1 MKSFNW
7 FNDLSSILTLDLA
20 TAAVEETEPESMEF
34 LANELGDKVEKLS
47 QISWKEMFER
57 YVPVVCD
64 YLLRVALVLVIF
76 FVGRKLI
83 KKIVSLCDQALKRHG
98 MEVTVRRFFCNVIN
112 ALGYICMLGI
122 LLQTVGLT
130 ATSLTALVASTG
142 VAVGLALQGS
152 LSNFAGGVL
161 ILLMKPFVIGDYIV
175 QGNTE
180 GTVKEI
186 GLVYTE
192 LITADNRLIVIP
204 NGTLIDSSIVNVTA
218 TGKRRLELSVGIG
231 YKSDLKKA
239 KEVLIRLGEN
249 DPARDPEN
257 PVNVFVAELAE
268 SSVNLGLHVWVS
280 SSEYWNA
287 KWRLT
292 ENIKMAFDE
301 EGIEIPFKQVEISV
315 TYWNAKWRLTENIKM
330 AFDEEGIEIPFKQVE
345 ISVTKM

>member
-7 FNDLSSILTLDLA
+7 FNDLSSILTQDLA

-57 YVPVVCD
+57 YVPVACD
-64 YLLRVALVLVIF
+64 YLLRIALVLVIF

-130 ATSLTALVASTG
+130 ATSLTALVASAG

-257 PVNVFVAELAE
+257 PVNVFVSELAE

-315 TYWNAKWRLTENIKM
+315 TKM
-330 AFDEEGIEIPFKQVE
+330 
-345 ISVTKM
+345 

>member
-1 MKSFNW
+1 MLTAGKEKTMKSFNW

-130 ATSLTALVASTG
+130 ATSLTALVASAG

-315 TYWNAKWRLTENIKM
+315 TKM
-330 AFDEEGIEIPFKQVE
+330 
-345 ISVTKM
+345 

>member
-1 MKSFNW
+1 MNMNSFNW
-7 FNDLSSILTLDLA
+7 FNDLSSILTQDLA

-47 QISWKEMFER
+47 RISWKEMFER
-57 YVPVVCD
+57 YVPVACD
-64 YLLRVALVLVIF
+64 YLLRIALVLMIF

-130 ATSLTALVASTG
+130 ATSLTALVASAG

-204 NGTLIDSSIVNVTA
+204 NGTLIDNSIVNVTA

-257 PVNVFVAELAE
+257 PVNVFVSELAE

-315 TYWNAKWRLTENIKM
+315 TKM
-330 AFDEEGIEIPFKQVE
+330 
-345 ISVTKM
+345 

>member
-7 FNDLSSILTLDLA
+7 FNDLSSILIQDLA

-64 YLLRVALVLVIF
+64 YLLRIALVLMIF

-130 ATSLTALVASTG
+130 ATSLTALVASAG

-257 PVNVFVAELAE
+257 PVNVFVSELAE
-268 SSVNLGLHVWVS
+268 SSVKLGLQVWVS

-292 ENIKMAFDE
+292 ENIK
-301 EGIEIPFKQVEISV
+301 
-315 TYWNAKWRLTENIKM
+315 LT
-330 AFDEEGIEIPFKQVE
+330 FDEEGIEIPFKQVE

>member
-1 MKSFNW
+1 MNCFDL
-7 FNDLSSILTLDLA
+7 FNDLSSILILDLA

-64 YLLRVALVLVIF
+64 YLLRIALVLVIF

-83 KKIVSLCDQALKRHG
+83 KNIVSLCDQALKRHG

-130 ATSLTALVASTG
+130 ATSLTALVASAG

-257 PVNVFVAELAE
+257 PVNVFVSDLAE

-292 ENIKMAFDE
+292 ENIK
-301 EGIEIPFKQVEISV
+301 
-315 TYWNAKWRLTENIKM
+315 L

>member
-1 MKSFNW
+1 MNMNSFNW
-7 FNDLSSILTLDLA
+7 FNDLSSILTQDLA

-57 YVPVVCD
+57 YVPVACD
-64 YLLRVALVLVIF
+64 YLLRIALVFVIF

-83 KKIVSLCDQALKRHG
+83 KNIVSLCDQALKRHG

-130 ATSLTALVASTG
+130 ATSLTALVASAG

-257 PVNVFVAELAE
+257 PVNVFVSDLAE

-292 ENIKMAFDE
+292 ENIK
-301 EGIEIPFKQVEISV
+301 
-315 TYWNAKWRLTENIKM
+315 L

>member
-7 FNDLSSILTLDLA
+7 FNDLSSILTQDLA

-64 YLLRVALVLVIF
+64 YLLRIALVFVIF

-130 ATSLTALVASTG
+130 ATSLTALVASAG

-257 PVNVFVAELAE
+257 PVNVFVSELAE

-280 SSEYWNA
+280 SSEYLNA

-292 ENIKMAFDE
+292 ENIK
-301 EGIEIPFKQVEISV
+301 
-315 TYWNAKWRLTENIKM
+315 L

>member
-7 FNDLSSILTLDLA
+7 FNDLSSILTQDLA

-64 YLLRVALVLVIF
+64 YLLRIALVFVIF

-130 ATSLTALVASTG
+130 ATSLTALVASAG

-175 QGNTE
+175 QENTE

-192 LITADNRLIVIP
+192 LVTADNRLIVIP
-204 NGTLIDSSIVNVTA
+204 NGTLIDSNIVNVTA

-257 PVNVFVAELAE
+257 PVNVFVSELAE

-292 ENIKMAFDE
+292 ENIK
-301 EGIEIPFKQVEISV
+301 
-315 TYWNAKWRLTENIKM
+315 L

>member
-1 MKSFNW
+1 MKSFDW
-7 FNDLSSILTLDLA
+7 FNDLSSILTQDLA

-34 LANELGDKVEKLS
+34 LENELGDKVEKLS

-64 YLLRVALVLVIF
+64 YLLRIALVLVIF

-130 ATSLTALVASTG
+130 ATSLTALVASAG

-257 PVNVFVAELAE
+257 PVNVFVSELAE

-315 TYWNAKWRLTENIKM
+315 TKM
-330 AFDEEGIEIPFKQVE
+330 
-345 ISVTKM
+345 

>member
-7 FNDLSSILTLDLA
+7 FNDLSSILTQDLA

-57 YVPVVCD
+57 YVPVACD
-64 YLLRVALVLVIF
+64 YLLRIALVLVIF

-83 KKIVSLCDQALKRHG
+83 KNIVSLCDQALKRHG

-130 ATSLTALVASTG
+130 ATSLTALVASAG

-257 PVNVFVAELAE
+257 PVNVFVSDLAE

-292 ENIKMAFDE
+292 ENIK
-301 EGIEIPFKQVEISV
+301 
-315 TYWNAKWRLTENIKM
+315 L

>member
-1 MKSFNW
+1 MKSFDW
-7 FNDLSSILTLDLA
+7 FNDLSSILTQDLA

-64 YLLRVALVLVIF
+64 YLLRIALVLVIF

-130 ATSLTALVASTG
+130 ATSLTALVASAG

-257 PVNVFVAELAE
+257 PVNVFVSELAE

-315 TYWNAKWRLTENIKM
+315 TEM
-330 AFDEEGIEIPFKQVE
+330 
-345 ISVTKM
+345 

>member
-1 MKSFNW
+1 MNMNSFNW
-7 FNDLSSILTLDLA
+7 FNDLSSILTQDLA

-47 QISWKEMFER
+47 RISWKEMFER

-64 YLLRVALVLVIF
+64 YLLRIALVFVIF

-130 ATSLTALVASTG
+130 ATSLTALVASAG

-152 LSNFAGGVL
+152 LSNFSGGVL

-257 PVNVFVAELAE
+257 TVNVFVSELAE

-315 TYWNAKWRLTENIKM
+315 TKM
-330 AFDEEGIEIPFKQVE
+330 
-345 ISVTKM
+345 

>member
-1 MKSFNW
+1 MNMNSLNW
-7 FNDLSSILTLDLA
+7 FSDLSSILTQDLA

-64 YLLRVALVLVIF
+64 YLLRIALVLVIF

-130 ATSLTALVASTG
+130 ATSLTALVASAG

-239 KEVLIRLGEN
+239 KEVLISLGEN

-257 PVNVFVAELAE
+257 PVNVFVSELAE

-315 TYWNAKWRLTENIKM
+315 TKM
-330 AFDEEGIEIPFKQVE
+330 
-345 ISVTKM
+345 

>member
-7 FNDLSSILTLDLA
+7 FNDLSSILTQDLA
-20 TAAVEETEPESMEF
+20 TAAVEETEPESMEL

-57 YVPVVCD
+57 YVPVACD
-64 YLLRVALVLVIF
+64 YLLRIALVLMIF

-83 KKIVSLCDQALKRHG
+83 KNIVSLCDQALKRHG

-130 ATSLTALVASTG
+130 ATSLTALVASAG

-257 PVNVFVAELAE
+257 PVNVFVSELAE

-315 TYWNAKWRLTENIKM
+315 TKM
-330 AFDEEGIEIPFKQVE
+330 
-345 ISVTKM
+345 

>member
-7 FNDLSSILTLDLA
+7 FNDLSSILTQDLA

-47 QISWKEMFER
+47 RISWKEMFER

-64 YLLRVALVLVIF
+64 YLLRIALVLVIF

-83 KKIVSLCDQALKRHG
+83 KKIVSLCDRALKRHG

-130 ATSLTALVASTG
+130 ATSLTALVASAG

-161 ILLMKPFVIGDYIV
+161 ILLIKPFVIGDYIV

-249 DPARDPEN
+249 DPARDLEN
-257 PVNVFVAELAE
+257 PVNVFVSELAE

-315 TYWNAKWRLTENIKM
+315 TKM
-330 AFDEEGIEIPFKQVE
+330 
-345 ISVTKM
+345 

>member
-1 MKSFNW
+1 MLAAGKEKAMNMNSFNW
-7 FNDLSSILTLDLA
+7 FNDLSSILTQDLA

-47 QISWKEMFER
+47 RISWKEMFER
-57 YVPVVCD
+57 YVPVACD
-64 YLLRVALVLVIF
+64 YLLRIALVLMIF

-130 ATSLTALVASTG
+130 ATSLTALVASAG

-257 PVNVFVAELAE
+257 PVNVFVSELAE

-292 ENIKMAFDE
+292 ENIK
-301 EGIEIPFKQVEISV
+301 
-315 TYWNAKWRLTENIKM
+315 L

>member
-7 FNDLSSILTLDLA
+7 FNDLSSILTQDLA
-20 TAAVEETEPESMEF
+20 TAAVEVTEPESMEF

-57 YVPVVCD
+57 YVPVACD
-64 YLLRVALVLVIF
+64 YLLRIALVLMIF

-249 DPARDPEN
+249 DPARDLEN
-257 PVNVFVAELAE
+257 PVNVFVSELAE

-315 TYWNAKWRLTENIKM
+315 TKM
-330 AFDEEGIEIPFKQVE
+330 
-345 ISVTKM
+345 

>member
-7 FNDLSSILTLDLA
+7 FNDLSSILTQDLA

-64 YLLRVALVLVIF
+64 YFLRIALVLVIF

-83 KKIVSLCDQALKRHG
+83 KKIVSLCDQALTRHG

-130 ATSLTALVASTG
+130 ATSLTALVASAG

-249 DPARDPEN
+249 DPARDLEN
-257 PVNVFVAELAE
+257 PVNVFVSELAE

-301 EGIEIPFKQVEISV
+301 EGS
-315 TYWNAKWRLTENIKM
+315 
-330 AFDEEGIEIPFKQVE
+330 EIPFKQVE

>member
-64 YLLRVALVLVIF
+64 YLLRIALVLVIF

-130 ATSLTALVASTG
+130 ATSLTALVASAG

-239 KEVLIRLGEN
+239 NEVLIRLGEN

-257 PVNVFVAELAE
+257 PVNVFVSELAE

-315 TYWNAKWRLTENIKM
+315 TKM
-330 AFDEEGIEIPFKQVE
+330 
-345 ISVTKM
+345 

>member
-1 MKSFNW
+1 MNMNSLNW
-7 FNDLSSILTLDLA
+7 FSDLSSILTQDLA

-64 YLLRVALVLVIF
+64 YLLRIALVLVIF

-130 ATSLTALVASTG
+130 STSLTALVASTG

-257 PVNVFVAELAE
+257 PVNVFVSELAE

-315 TYWNAKWRLTENIKM
+315 TKM
-330 AFDEEGIEIPFKQVE
+330 
-345 ISVTKM
+345 

>member
-1 MKSFNW
+1 MNMNSLNW
-7 FNDLSSILTLDLA
+7 FSDLSSILTQDLA

-57 YVPVVCD
+57 YVPVACD
-64 YLLRVALVLVIF
+64 YLLRIALVLMIF

-83 KKIVSLCDQALKRHG
+83 KNIVSLCDQALKRHG

-257 PVNVFVAELAE
+257 PVNVFVSELAE

-292 ENIKMAFDE
+292 ENIK
-301 EGIEIPFKQVEISV
+301 
-315 TYWNAKWRLTENIKM
+315 L

>member
-1 MKSFNW
+1 MKCFNW

-57 YVPVVCD
+57 YVPVACD
-64 YLLRVALVLVIF
+64 YLLRIALVLMIF

-83 KKIVSLCDQALKRHG
+83 KNIVSLCDQALKRHG

-130 ATSLTALVASTG
+130 ATSLTALVASAG

-257 PVNVFVAELAE
+257 PVNVFVSELAE

-315 TYWNAKWRLTENIKM
+315 TKM
-330 AFDEEGIEIPFKQVE
+330 
-345 ISVTKM
+345 

>member
-7 FNDLSSILTLDLA
+7 FNDLSSILTQDLA

-57 YVPVVCD
+57 YVPVACD
-64 YLLRVALVLVIF
+64 YLLRIALVFVIF

-239 KEVLIRLGEN
+239 KEVLISLGEN

-257 PVNVFVAELAE
+257 PVNVFVSELAE

-315 TYWNAKWRLTENIKM
+315 TKM
-330 AFDEEGIEIPFKQVE
+330 
-345 ISVTKM
+345 

>member
-1 MKSFNW
+1 MKSFDW
-7 FNDLSSILTLDLA
+7 FNDLSSILTQDLA

-64 YLLRVALVLVIF
+64 YLLRIALVLVIF

-130 ATSLTALVASTG
+130 ATLLTALVASAG

-257 PVNVFVAELAE
+257 PVNVFVSELAE

-315 TYWNAKWRLTENIKM
+315 TKM
-330 AFDEEGIEIPFKQVE
+330 
-345 ISVTKM
+345 

>member
-1 MKSFNW
+1 MNMNSFNW
-7 FNDLSSILTLDLA
+7 FNDLSSILTQDLA

-47 QISWKEMFER
+47 QISWKEMFDR
-57 YVPVVCD
+57 YVPVACD
-64 YLLRVALVLVIF
+64 YLLRIALVLVIF

-130 ATSLTALVASTG
+130 ATSLTALVASAG

-257 PVNVFVAELAE
+257 PVNVFVSDLAE

-292 ENIKMAFDE
+292 ENIKLAFDE
-301 EGIEIPFKQVEISV
+301 EGIEIPFKQVEV
-315 TYWNAKWRLTENIKM
+315 
-330 AFDEEGIEIPFKQVE
+330 
-345 ISVTKM
+345 SVTKM

>member
-1 MKSFNW
+1 MNMNSFNW
-7 FNDLSSILTLDLA
+7 FNDLSSILTQDLA

-64 YLLRVALVLVIF
+64 YLLRIALVLMIF

-83 KKIVSLCDQALKRHG
+83 KNIVSLCDQALKRHG

-130 ATSLTALVASTG
+130 ATSLTALVASAG

-257 PVNVFVAELAE
+257 PVNVFVSDLAE

-292 ENIKMAFDE
+292 ENIK
-301 EGIEIPFKQVEISV
+301 
-315 TYWNAKWRLTENIKM
+315 L

>member
-1 MKSFNW
+1 MKCFNW
-7 FNDLSSILTLDLA
+7 FNDLSSILTSDLA

-64 YLLRVALVLVIF
+64 YLLRIALVFVIF

-130 ATSLTALVASTG
+130 ATSLTALVASAG

-257 PVNVFVAELAE
+257 PVNVFVSELAE

-315 TYWNAKWRLTENIKM
+315 TKM
-330 AFDEEGIEIPFKQVE
+330 
-345 ISVTKM
+345 

>member
-1 MKSFNW
+1 MKSFDW
-7 FNDLSSILTLDLA
+7 FNDLSSILTQDLA

-64 YLLRVALVLVIF
+64 YLLRIALVLVIF

-257 PVNVFVAELAE
+257 PVNVFVSELAE

-301 EGIEIPFKQVEISV
+301 EGIEIPFKQVEIS
-315 TYWNAKWRLTENIKM
+315 I
-330 AFDEEGIEIPFKQVE
+330 
-345 ISVTKM
+345 TKM

>member
-1 MKSFNW
+1 MNMNSLNW
-7 FNDLSSILTLDLA
+7 FSDLSSILTQDLA

-47 QISWKEMFER
+47 QISCKEMFER

-64 YLLRVALVLVIF
+64 YLLRIALVLVIF

-257 PVNVFVAELAE
+257 PVNVFVSELAE

-315 TYWNAKWRLTENIKM
+315 TKM
-330 AFDEEGIEIPFKQVE
+330 
-345 ISVTKM
+345 

>member
-1 MKSFNW
+1 MKCFNW
-7 FNDLSSILTLDLA
+7 FNDLSSILTSDLA

-64 YLLRVALVLVIF
+64 YLLRIALVLVIF

-130 ATSLTALVASTG
+130 ATSLTALVASAG

-257 PVNVFVAELAE
+257 PVNVFVSELAE

-301 EGIEIPFKQVEISV
+301 EGIEIPFKH
-315 TYWNAKWRLTENIKM
+315 
-330 AFDEEGIEIPFKQVE
+330 VE

>member
-1 MKSFNW
+1 MKCFNW

-64 YLLRVALVLVIF
+64 YLLRIALVLVIF

-83 KKIVSLCDQALKRHG
+83 KNIVSLCDQALKRHG

-130 ATSLTALVASTG
+130 ATSLTALVASAG

-257 PVNVFVAELAE
+257 PVNVFVSELAE

-315 TYWNAKWRLTENIKM
+315 TKM
-330 AFDEEGIEIPFKQVE
+330 
-345 ISVTKM
+345 

>member
-1 MKSFNW
+1 MKCFNW
-7 FNDLSSILTLDLA
+7 FNDLSSILTSDLA

-130 ATSLTALVASTG
+130 ATSLTALVASAG

-257 PVNVFVAELAE
+257 PVNVFVSELAE

-315 TYWNAKWRLTENIKM
+315 TKM
-330 AFDEEGIEIPFKQVE
+330 
-345 ISVTKM
+345 

>member
-1 MKSFNW
+1 MNMNSFNW
-7 FNDLSSILTLDLA
+7 FNDLSSILTQDLA

-47 QISWKEMFER
+47 RISWKEMFER
-57 YVPVVCD
+57 YVPVACD
-64 YLLRVALVLVIF
+64 YLLRIALVLMIF

-130 ATSLTALVASTG
+130 ATSLTALVASAG

-257 PVNVFVAELAE
+257 PVNVFVSELAE

-315 TYWNAKWRLTENIKM
+315 TKM
-330 AFDEEGIEIPFKQVE
+330 
-345 ISVTKM
+345 

>member
-7 FNDLSSILTLDLA
+7 FNDLSSILTQDLA

-57 YVPVVCD
+57 YVPVICD
-64 YLLRVALVLVIF
+64 YLLRIALVLVIF

-130 ATSLTALVASTG
+130 ATSLTALVASAG

-257 PVNVFVAELAE
+257 PVNVFVSELAE

-315 TYWNAKWRLTENIKM
+315 TKM
-330 AFDEEGIEIPFKQVE
+330 
-345 ISVTKM
+345 

>member
-64 YLLRVALVLVIF
+64 YLLRIALVLVIF

-130 ATSLTALVASTG
+130 ATSLTALVASAG

-257 PVNVFVAELAE
+257 PVNVFVSDLAE

-315 TYWNAKWRLTENIKM
+315 TKM
-330 AFDEEGIEIPFKQVE
+330 
-345 ISVTKM
+345 

>member
-130 ATSLTALVASTG
+130 ATSLTALVASAG
-142 VAVGLALQGS
+142 VAVGLVLQGS

-315 TYWNAKWRLTENIKM
+315 TKM
-330 AFDEEGIEIPFKQVE
+330 
-345 ISVTKM
+345 

>member
-7 FNDLSSILTLDLA
+7 FNDLSSILTQDLA

-57 YVPVVCD
+57 YVPVACD
-64 YLLRVALVLVIF
+64 YLLRIALVLMIF

-130 ATSLTALVASTG
+130 ATSLTALVASAG

-192 LITADNRLIVIP
+192 LFTADNRLIVIP

-257 PVNVFVAELAE
+257 PVNVFVSELAE

-292 ENIKMAFDE
+292 ENIK
-301 EGIEIPFKQVEISV
+301 
-315 TYWNAKWRLTENIKM
+315 L

>member
-7 FNDLSSILTLDLA
+7 FNDLSSILTQDLA

-64 YLLRVALVLVIF
+64 YLLRIALVLVIF

-83 KKIVSLCDQALKRHG
+83 KKIVNLCDQALKRHG

-130 ATSLTALVASTG
+130 ATSLTALVASAG
-142 VAVGLALQGS
+142 VAVVLALQGS

-257 PVNVFVAELAE
+257 PVNVFVSELAE

-315 TYWNAKWRLTENIKM
+315 TKM
-330 AFDEEGIEIPFKQVE
+330 
-345 ISVTKM
+345 

>member
-7 FNDLSSILTLDLA
+7 FNDLSSILTQDLA

-57 YVPVVCD
+57 YVPVACD
-64 YLLRVALVLVIF
+64 YLLRIALVLVIF

-130 ATSLTALVASTG
+130 ATSLTALVASAG

-257 PVNVFVAELAE
+257 PVNVFVSELAE

-292 ENIKMAFDE
+292 ENIK
-301 EGIEIPFKQVEISV
+301 
-315 TYWNAKWRLTENIKM
+315 L